1 MTGTSGQISRHN
13 WIYVTDS
20 VRGDQTAHSSDKIV
34 KVSRLGQLLVLL
46 LDSKILENLNF

>member
-20 VRGDQTAHSSDKIV
+20 VRGDQTAHSSDIIV
-34 KVSRLGQLLVLL
+34 NISRLELLLVL
-46 LDSKILENLNF
+46 EYLNF